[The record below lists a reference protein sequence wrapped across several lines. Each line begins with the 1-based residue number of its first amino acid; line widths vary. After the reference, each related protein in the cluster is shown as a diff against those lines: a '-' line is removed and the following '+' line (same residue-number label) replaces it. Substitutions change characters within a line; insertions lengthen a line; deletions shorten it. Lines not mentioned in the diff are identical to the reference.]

1 MSSER
6 IYIPEVE
13 RLSVMI
19 KENPEGTKM
28 WLSKAACWFGNDAGI
43 ELAKKFLK
51 ESDTKF
57 STVAK

>member
-43 ELAKKFLK
+43 ELAKN
-51 ESDTKF
+51 S
-57 STVAK
+57 